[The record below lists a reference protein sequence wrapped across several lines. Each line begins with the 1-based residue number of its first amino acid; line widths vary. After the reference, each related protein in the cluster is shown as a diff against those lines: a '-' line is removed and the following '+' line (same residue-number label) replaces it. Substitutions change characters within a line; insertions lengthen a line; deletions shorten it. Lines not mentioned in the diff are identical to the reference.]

1 MLGHVQEGRGF
12 LLDRRRFVDQHPA
25 APKHLR
31 SDVFFLP
38 IGLTHRRENWMRSL
52 VARDRLGH
60 GCDRLG
66 NKTHRRRAPLVSH
79 VLAFFAA
86 SDGIVVRVVLM
97 MMISPGFQSQ
107 VRNLYSVPR
116 ARELFLDS
124 RGKPIH
130 VGATSFVVV
139 KKSLTT

>member
-1 MLGHVQEGRGF
+1 LSPEIDLGT
-12 LLDRRRFVDQHPA
+12 
-25 APKHLR
+25 
-31 SDVFFLP
+31 DVTDWETK
-38 IGLTHRRENWMRSL
+38 LTGDERHF
-52 VARDRLGH
+52 
-60 GCDRLG
+60 
-66 NKTHRRRAPLVSH
+66 VSH

-124 RGKPIH
+124 RGKTQFTLAPQ
-130 VGATSFVVV
+130 AFVVV